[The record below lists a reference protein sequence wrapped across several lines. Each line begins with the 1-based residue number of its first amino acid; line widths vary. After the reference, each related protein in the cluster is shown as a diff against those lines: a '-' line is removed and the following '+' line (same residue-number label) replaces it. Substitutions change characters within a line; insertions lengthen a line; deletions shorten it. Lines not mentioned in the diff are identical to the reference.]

1 VHLHKPNVICTAHL
15 RKEYQTC
22 FSESIKLGWNYKG
35 YKRKKGGREEGKER
49 VTEGSPSVICM

>member
-1 VHLHKPNVICTAHL
+1 MYSTPEKGI
-15 RKEYQTC
+15 
-22 FSESIKLGWNYKG
+22 GWNYKG